1 MNFEDFKNDPQN
13 SVINLSLYDPK
24 NNYGDVYLSQ
34 SAINS
39 INKSVDMFGINQ
51 ISLNSTNELQQGLN
65 LIMLSKVVDGLVTS
79 IKDNFKALGTDEINK
94 VELGDISKLST
105 KSETPSQIFEINGL
119 DRFIAVINDDTK
131 RKFNASSNFLEV
143 NARAT
148 VLDTKAKSGF
158 ENDLRWDFATKEDMV
173 KGSFSNISKLVSNVH
188 LQDFL
193 INTPRYID
201 SPINFSYRAK
211 KNEVLEFIKPNLG
224 SIFGGND
231 NLANLNDKLHFIID
245 VFKQGL
251 ANNSQDFIREKLI
264 NELDYPA
271 LLDLKNKTERLMQ
284 VLQLN
289 ENSEKFISSGVG
301 VSVATSQKSI
311 LIENAPILAKYKDE
325 VKDVLTPVLN
335 DELERSVKISSA
347 EKFID
352 APKSITYITRLDKPL
367 QLEEITA
374 LTSNENITT
383 EIKKNLENK
392 QKINKT
398 SDLGDNINMLK
409 KM

>member
-1 MNFEDFKNDPQN
+1 M
-13 SVINLSLYDPK
+13 
-24 NNYGDVYLSQ
+24 
-34 SAINS
+34 
-39 INKSVDMFGINQ
+39 
-51 ISLNSTNELQQGLN
+51 
-65 LIMLSKVVDGLVTS
+65 
-79 IKDNFKALGTDEINK
+79 
-94 VELGDISKLST
+94 
-105 KSETPSQIFEINGL
+105 
-119 DRFIAVINDDTK
+119 
-131 RKFNASSNFLEV
+131 
-143 NARAT
+143 
-148 VLDTKAKSGF
+148 
-158 ENDLRWDFATKEDMV
+158 
-173 KGSFSNISKLVSNVH
+173 
-188 LQDFL
+188 QDFL

>member
-105 KSETPSQIFEINGL
+105 KSEPPSQIFEINGL

-231 NLANLNDKLHFIID
+231 NLANLNDK
-245 VFKQGL
+245 
-251 ANNSQDFIREKLI
+251 
-264 NELDYPA
+264 
-271 LLDLKNKTERLMQ
+271 
-284 VLQLN
+284 
-289 ENSEKFISSGVG
+289 
-301 VSVATSQKSI
+301 
-311 LIENAPILAKYKDE
+311 
-325 VKDVLTPVLN
+325 
-335 DELERSVKISSA
+335 
-347 EKFID
+347 
-352 APKSITYITRLDKPL
+352 
-367 QLEEITA
+367 
-374 LTSNENITT
+374 
-383 EIKKNLENK
+383 
-392 QKINKT
+392 
-398 SDLGDNINMLK
+398 
-409 KM
+409 